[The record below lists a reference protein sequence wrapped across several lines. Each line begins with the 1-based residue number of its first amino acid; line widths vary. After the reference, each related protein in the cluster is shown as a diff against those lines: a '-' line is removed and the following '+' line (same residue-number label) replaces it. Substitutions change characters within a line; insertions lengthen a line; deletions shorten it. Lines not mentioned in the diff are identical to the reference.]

1 MFHFEPPGALPMGTS
16 VEAFANEMT
25 SHVLASTEQTCFELN
40 ALLSEERRPPAGT
53 ACHEPLRRPAL
64 LRLPRPARPPK
75 GQ

>member
-40 ALLSEERRPPAGT
+40 ALLSEERPLLTPPS
-53 ACHEPLRRPAL
+53 P
-64 LRLPRPARPPK
+64 
-75 GQ
+75 